1 MSANKGI
8 VIMKALV
15 FEQVG
20 QLPAMRDV
28 AAPTLEPGDAVVD
41 VVAAPILAYHREV
54 FFGQRSMLFELPF
67 IPGTGAIGRVSAL
80 GAGATTLKVGDWVYC
95 DPTIRARDAFG
106 LVPIS
111 LQGLTAGG
119 PDALQV
125 QSQYRDGS
133 WAEQLRLPLENVVP
147 LGEVDA
153 ASASQWLLLGT
164 MLVPYGG
171 LRSVG
176 LQAGE
181 TVVVNGATGN
191 FGSAAIA
198 VALSM
203 GAARVIAT
211 GRNQATLAALSRCFG
226 ERVRFVTMKGDV
238 EQDMAAILEQADAP
252 IDVVFDIL
260 PPAAVAS
267 QVMAALL
274 TVRPGGHVSL
284 MGGVGSGGGENL
296 SLPYHWIMRN
306 NVTLRGQWMYERD
319 DIPQL
324 IALIKTKQLDISRY
338 DIVDF
343 PLAEVEA
350 AIAHAAKHAGP
361 FSKTVFRSKLKVCF

>member
-1 MSANKGI
+1 LNAVEGI
-8 VIMKALV
+8 VIVKSLV

-20 QLPAMRDV
+20 QLPTLREV
-28 AAPTLEPGDAVVD
+28 AAPIPEAGDAVVD
-41 VVAAPILAYHREV
+41 VVAAPILAYHHEV
-54 FFGQRSMLFELPF
+54 FSGQRPMLFKLPF
-67 IPGTGAIGRVSAL
+67 APGTGAIGRVSAL
-80 GAGATTLKVGDWVYC
+80 GAGATALKVGDWVYC
-95 DPTIRARDAFG
+95 DPTVRVRDAVG
-106 LVPIS
+106 LPPIS

-133 WAEQLRLPLENVVP
+133 WAEKMRLPLENVLP
-147 LGEVDA
+147 LGKIDA
-153 ASASQWLLLGT
+153 ANAAQWLLLGT

-191 FGSAAIA
+191 FGSASIA
-198 VALSM
+198 VALAM
-203 GAARVIAT
+203 GAACVIAT
-211 GRNQATLAALSRCFG
+211 GRNQAALDALSRSFG
-226 ERVRFVTMKGDV
+226 DRVCPITMKGDV
-238 EQDMAAILEQADAP
+238 EKDKAAILQCADDP

-260 PPAAVAS
+260 PPAAAAS

-274 TVRPGGHVSL
+274 TVRPGGRVSL
-284 MGGVGSGGGENL
+284 MGGVGSGGDENL

-306 NVTLRGQWMYERD
+306 NVTIRGQWMYERD
-319 DIPQL
+319 DITRL
-324 IALIKTKQLDISRY
+324 IALVKSKQLDLGCY

-343 PLAEVEA
+343 PLIEADA
-350 AIAHAAKHAGP
+350 AIAHAAEHAGP
-361 FSKTVFRSKLKVCF
+361 FSKTVFRL